1 MTQGTQYSMFRLA
14 FTIWLLLS
22 FIPALPLPMLAT
34 QTLLGTKVPGTCC
47 IDYLGTRCCLTD
59 YLPTSYVLARY
70 QLRTNTNFC
79 LCYPQ
84 NTCVI
89 TNLHAPDFLTARYIV
104 ATCYAGSTTSSL
116 LYNLL
121 ANIST
126 NITQLPILRT
136 WNLFIIN
143 IAKLGPR
150 NKLSIRTFEEPS
162 RGDMVGWV
170 MDVAQDGSP
179 SDELSH
185 RLKDCGSV
193 SASNRKCLDWKNLSA
208 FVWAWK

>member
-1 MTQGTQYSMFRLA
+1 MRGSVLDIMTQRTQYSMFRLA

-22 FIPALPLPMLAT
+22 FSPALPLPMLAT
-34 QTLLGTKVPGTCC
+34 QTLLCTKVPGTCC

-104 ATCYAGSTTSSL
+104 AHVMPAAQHRHYYTTCWLIYLPMLHSCQSYGPETCSL
-116 LYNLL
+116 LILQNSGLVTNFRLGHLKNLPEG
-121 ANIST
+121 I
-126 NITQLPILRT
+126 
-136 WNLFIIN
+136 W
-143 IAKLGPR
+143 
-150 NKLSIRTFEEPS
+150 
-162 RGDMVGWV
+162 
-170 MDVAQDGSP
+170 
-179 SDELSH
+179 SDESWMWH
-185 RLKDCGSV
+185 RMGHLQMS
-193 SASNRKCLDWKNLSA
+193 
-208 FVWAWK
+208 FVIDSRTAVR